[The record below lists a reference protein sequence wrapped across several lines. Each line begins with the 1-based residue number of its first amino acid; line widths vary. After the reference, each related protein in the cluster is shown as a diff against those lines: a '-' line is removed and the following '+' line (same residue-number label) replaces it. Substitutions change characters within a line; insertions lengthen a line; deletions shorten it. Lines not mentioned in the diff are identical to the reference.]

1 MMNSF
6 KRANASLTHAKI
18 VNEYENK
25 LRALER
31 ENERLNAHND
41 KLQRKVDRV
50 EIAKHFITVRIHSLR
65 NSLKREPDK
74 IKKEQLK
81 LLRNIQEELK

>member
-1 MMNSF
+1 MNSF
-6 KRANASLTHAKI
+6 KRANNALTHAKI